1 MKQLTAIILI
11 GVLAAAIAAML
22 ILFKP
27 EAEKKAVVQ
36 PVTEVTAVDVQPA
49 EIQLTLHSQGT
60 VLPITETDISV
71 QVSGRIIAISPHFR
85 EGSFVKK
92 GETLLQVEKEDYEAA
107 LALRQADLAQAH
119 LALAT
124 EEAQAKQAR
133 EDWKALGSGKAS
145 PLTLRKPQL
154 AMAKAQVQS
163 AQAALEKA
171 KRDLER
177 TVVSAPYDA
186 YILHRHVDLGQYVS
200 AAPATPVAR
209 IFQTEKAEIRLP
221 ITVEDALLL
230 ENPTEQKISV
240 TLYRNT
246 PEGRIE
252 WTGQLARME
261 ATIDPAN
268 RLIHAI
274 AEIEDPFRQK
284 TDPGKLP
291 LQRGLFVEAEIQGRT
306 VQDVYSLPRYAL
318 RGSESIYIVTPEN
331 TLVRRTV
338 EIIKSDA
345 DNVVIRNGLSRGE
358 KVATSPVPY
367 FSENMPVQ
375 VIENL

>member
-1 MKQLTAIILI
+1 
-11 GVLAAAIAAML
+11 
-22 ILFKP
+22 
-27 EAEKKAVVQ
+27 
-36 PVTEVTAVDVQPA
+36 
-49 EIQLTLHSQGT
+49 
-60 VLPITETDISV
+60 
-71 QVSGRIIAISPHFR
+71 
-85 EGSFVKK
+85 
-92 GETLLQVEKEDYEAA
+92 
-107 LALRQADLAQAH
+107 
-119 LALAT
+119 
-124 EEAQAKQAR
+124 
-133 EDWKALGSGKAS
+133 
-145 PLTLRKPQL
+145 
-154 AMAKAQVQS
+154 MAKAQVQS

-274 AEIEDPFRQK
+274 AEIEILSAK
-284 TDPGKLP
+284 
-291 LQRGLFVEAEIQGRT
+291 
-306 VQDVYSLPRYAL
+306 
-318 RGSESIYIVTPEN
+318 
-331 TLVRRTV
+331 RRTPANCP
-338 EIIKSDA
+338 SNA
-345 DNVVIRNGLSRGE
+345 DSL
-358 KVATSPVPY
+358 
-367 FSENMPVQ
+367 
-375 VIENL
+375 